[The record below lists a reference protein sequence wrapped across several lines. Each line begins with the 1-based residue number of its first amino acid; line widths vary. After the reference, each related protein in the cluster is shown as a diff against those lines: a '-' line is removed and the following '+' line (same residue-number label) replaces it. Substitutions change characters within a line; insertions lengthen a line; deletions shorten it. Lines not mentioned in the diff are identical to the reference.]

1 LIFFFREFGT
11 GLVGQYLEPAEDG
24 EGEMATS
31 GVTDPSLGA
40 EMKKPRLTKD
50 ALPGDG
56 SVKLAPGEFFEWH
69 KDRPI
74 NPGVRERTLT

>member
-1 LIFFFREFGT
+1 
-11 GLVGQYLEPAEDG
+11 
-24 EGEMATS
+24 MATS